1 MAAALG
7 TGLRLKLGTTE
18 SGTCVPG
25 GIAATSPV
33 LLEVAEAARGAMIGG
48 ASVLPWH
55 PNY

>member
-18 SGTCVPG
+18 SSTCVPG
-25 GIAATSPV
+25 GIAAASPV

>member
-25 GIAATSPV
+25 GIAASPV